1 MQPREHIVTVTDVAG
16 DEREVDAPGPVFED
30 ARLEDAERRRKR
42 NLDHFSHDAIAVAR
56 VRRRHRAMITIVLP
70 ARALWFVGPRRVEIA
85 EVELPPVGDGEVL
98 VRTVCSGISGG
109 TELLAYRGEIDPDV
123 ALDESIG
130 ALGGTFR
137 YPFRYGYSCVGVV
150 EESRAGIAEGSLVF
164 AFHPHQDRFVVAAS
178 ELIALADRDP
188 RAATLFPLTETALQI
203 ALDAGALLQE
213 EVVLF
218 GLGAVGLLTAVLLQ
232 RSGATVVAVEPL
244 PWRRDA
250 AASLGITA
258 VTSDDVEGALSLAA
272 REHGVPLAIEVSGRP
287 EALALALTMLAH
299 EGTALVASWYGTKQ
313 VTLPLGAAFHR
324 RRLTI
329 RSTQVSTVPARLA
342 DRWTPER
349 RRAVTTEL
357 LDTLP
362 LDAFT
367 THTFAFDDASD
378 AFAAIDGGMPGL
390 VHAAMWYS

>member
-1 MQPREHIVTVTDVAG
+1 
-16 DEREVDAPGPVFED
+16 
-30 ARLEDAERRRKR
+30 
-42 NLDHFSHDAIAVAR
+42 
-56 VRRRHRAMITIVLP
+56 MITTVVS
-70 ARALWFVGPRRVEIA
+70 ARALWFVGPRDVEIA
-85 EVELPPVGDGEVL
+85 TVELPPVGDGDVL

-150 EESRAGIAEGSLVF
+150 QASKAAIADGSLVF
-164 AFHPHQDRFVVAAS
+164 AFHPHQDRFVLPAT
-178 ELIALADRDP
+178 ELVALADADA
-188 RAATLFPLTETALQI
+188 RAATLFPLAETALQI
-203 ALDAGALLQE
+203 TLDAGPLLQD
-213 EVVLF
+213 EVVIL
-218 GLGAVGLLTAVLLQ
+218 GLGAVGLLTAVIL
-232 RSGATVVAVEPL
+232 RRAGANVVAVEPL

-258 VTSDDVEGALSLAA
+258 VASDDLAGALSPAA
-272 REHGVPLAIEVSGRP
+272 REHGVPLVIEVSGRP
-287 EALALALTMLAH
+287 EALALALPMLAH

-313 VTLPLGAAFHR
+313 VTLPLGAEFHR

-342 DRWTPER
+342 DRWTPAR
-349 RRAVTTEL
+349 RRAVTAAL

-362 LDAFT
+362 LDALT
-367 THTFAFDDASD
+367 THTFAFEDASG
-378 AFAAIDGGMPGL
+378 AFAALDEGVPGL